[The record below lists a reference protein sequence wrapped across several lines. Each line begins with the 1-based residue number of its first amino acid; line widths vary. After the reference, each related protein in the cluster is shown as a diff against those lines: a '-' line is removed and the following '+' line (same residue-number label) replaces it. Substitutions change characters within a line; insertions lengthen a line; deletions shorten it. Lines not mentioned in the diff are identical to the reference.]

1 MLCGLSADEEVAD
14 SFFAT
19 AGAAFGRVAA
29 AADEMGGFGFN
40 FGTADSLLT
49 RTDAG
54 TCIQG
59 KGKALTNKR

>member
-1 MLCGLSADEEVAD
+1 MLGGFGADEEVPD

-29 AADEMGGFGFN
+29 VADKRDGFGFN

-54 TCIQG
+54 TCIH
-59 KGKALTNKR
+59 ARKRL